1 MLKTHGL
8 PKSDCVGDA
17 AAGHRLAV
25 RRGSVSRSLVIL
37 KDHVEL
43 VRKLKFP
50 AAFLRVTDPALLLGT
65 DFVHSRVVD
74 ATGKGIFLDRRAST
88 GITEHLCKPV
98 KGFSLRSL

>member
-1 MLKTHGL
+1 M
-8 PKSDCVGDA
+8 PQPE
-17 AAGHRLAV
+17 
-25 RRGSVSRSLVIL
+25 RGSVSRSLVIR

-50 AAFLRVTDPALLLGT
+50 AAFLRVTNPALLLGT

-74 ATGKGIFLDRRAST
+74 ATDTGIFLDRRAST

-98 KGFSLRSL
+98 KRFSLRSL